1 MQASARTALS
11 WVRADADAGPARHL
25 LTRRVGNSIGAT
37 KRSNDSQ
44 ASTLLSPGQ

>member
-25 LTRRVGNSIGAT
+25 LTRGSVI
-37 KRSNDSQ
+37 Q
-44 ASTLLSPGQ
+44 